1 MLFFVLIAQIFI
13 WRYGESMLQFML
25 RSVGLGLATAALL
38 LLAVPSLRSN
48 ITPQSLPD
56 IVSVIDQEQLSFNDA
71 VYKAAPAVV
80 NIYSRKYTED
90 DRTKLLTQGLGSGVI
105 VSDKGYIITNYHVI
119 AQADQIIVALQD
131 GRVAAAQMVGTD
143 RKTDIAILRVEGE
156 NLPVIPLN
164 PQYDPKVGDVVLAIG
179 NPYNLGQTTTFGI
192 ISATGRSSISANGY
206 QAFIQTDAAINEG
219 NSGGAL
225 VNSRGELVGINTAS
239 FQQATELETYG
250 ISFAI
255 PYQLANKIM
264 QKIIADGR
272 VIRGYIGIDGQ
283 DINSVTARLLGSEH
297 LGGIVVLGI
306 DPNGPAGAAG
316 FQPQDIILK
325 IDGQKINGRQ
335 SVLDI
340 VTELR
345 PGTTVDVLVL
355 RQGKEVILPVT
366 IAEDVRG

>member
-1 MLFFVLIAQIFI
+1 
-13 WRYGESMLQFML
+13 MLQFML
-25 RSVGLGLATAALL
+25 RSIGLGLATAALL
-38 LLAVPSLRSN
+38 LIAVPSLRSN
-48 ITPQSLPD
+48 IVPQ
-56 IVSVIDQEQLSFNDA
+56 VIKLETSDSFESPVSFNNA
-71 VYKAAPAVV
+71 VRKAAPAVV
-80 NIYSRKYTED
+80 NIYSRKYLEN
-90 DRTKLLTQGLGSGVI
+90 DRSKLLTQGLGSGVI
-105 VSDKGYIITNYHVI
+105 VSEKGYIITNYHVV

-131 GRVAAAQMVGTD
+131 GRVAAAQLVGKD
-143 RKTDIAILRVEGE
+143 RRTDIAILSVEGD

-164 PQYDPKVGDVVLAIG
+164 PDYAPKVGDIVLAIG

-192 ISATGRSSISANGY
+192 ISATGRSSISADGH

-225 VNSRGELVGINTAS
+225 VNTRGELVGINTAS

-255 PYQLANKIM
+255 PYSLANKIM

-283 DINSVTARLLGSEH
+283 DINSVTSRLLGNEH

-306 DPNGPAGAAG
+306 DPNGPAANAG
-316 FQPQDIILK
+316 FETQDIILK

-335 SVLDI
+335 SVMDI

-355 RQGKEVILPVT
+355 RKGKEEILQVT
-366 IAEDVRG
+366 IEEDTRE